1 MQRFSA
7 PLRTT
12 LTVVWLWALIVGKL
26 LIPGAAHAQLIDWTD
41 SERGCVAAVEI
52 GDGATVNDVVTIR
65 GLECLLT
72 NILASA
78 TTVIGL
84 ASFVMLIVGAFLY
97 LTSGGSTKGTEAGK
111 QTITYA
117 VIGIIVAMLA
127 FFVLTFVASFTGV
140 GGILDFNLN
149 IQ

>member
-41 SERGCVAAVEI
+41 SERGCVAVVEI
-52 GDGATVNDVVTIR
+52 GDGATVNDVATIR